1 MPHLH
6 RFKLFTQF
14 LLLQMLK
21 IAKKKKKGVDK
32 RGKIWYDKKALER
45 GERKR
50 PARGAEVF
58 EN

>member
-1 MPHLH
+1 
-6 RFKLFTQF
+6 
-14 LLLQMLK
+14 MLPPYFSATK
-21 IAKKKKKGVDK
+21 RGGKKKKKGVDK
-32 RGKIWYDKKALER
+32 RGKIWYDKKALEL